1 MKPRASQATKRA
13 STLRATLNRRK
24 SVVRK
29 GDADGDE
36 LNEFGRPIDPRF
48 VTKAFKN
55 LESSPFSFEDIESK
69 CSQ

>member
-1 MKPRASQATKRA
+1 M
-13 STLRATLNRRK
+13 RATLNRRK

-48 VTKAFKN
+48 VTKTFWNA
-55 LESSPFSFEDIESK
+55 LEYFSSAPRSYQNYYQTIILVKFF
-69 CSQ
+69 